1 VPDDNPDVPR
11 SPEQRLRALSRWDNE
26 GGAGP
31 DGPQEH
37 SLDVDLSKVPP
48 LSNAE
53 LVQLQVRVIALEN
66 LMITLLA
73 EGSDRQLELAREMAA
88 YISPRPG
95 FTHHPL
101 TVQAGAHMVDIV
113 DRAIHY
119 RSVDPVMNAAAPT
132 AASPYRSTP
141 VFDEVT
147 LPAGLRREHR
157 TKAGSWGVIRVLEG
171 RLRYQVLDP
180 ISEIILDPGRPGLIL
195 PEQPHLVEPLGPIR
209 MQIEFYDHCPIYDAA
224 PSSAG

>member
-1 VPDDNPDVPR
+1 MSDR
-11 SPEQRLRALSRWDNE
+11 SSNTQRASELRLKALSQWDSE
-26 GGAGP
+26 GRAGSA
-31 DGPQEH
+31 GPQEH
-37 SLDVDLSKVPP
+37 SLEVDLSKVPQ

-53 LVQLQVRVIALEN
+53 LARLQVRVIALEN
-66 LMITLLA
+66 LMIMLLA
-73 EGSDRQLELAREMAA
+73 EGSDRQLELAREMAT

-101 TVQAGAHMVDIV
+101 TTQAAAHMVDLV
-113 DRAIHY
+113 DRGIHY
-119 RSVDPVMNAAAPT
+119 RRVDSVMT
-132 AASPYRSTP
+132 AAVPTPAKPYNSTP
-141 VFDEVT
+141 VFDEAS

-180 ISEIILDPGRPGLIL
+180 SSEAVLDPGRPGLIL

-209 MQIEFYDHCPIYDAA
+209 MHIEFYDHLPDL
-224 PSSAG
+224 